1 MFKWLKY
8 LCPVRIP
15 FTEVAVRKRYLHKGY
30 EVLLCIRDERIDNSS
45 CFAYMHIC
53 YTDTI
58 PQTETFISK
67 MVNKEV
73 KL

>member
-30 EVLLCIRDERIDNSS
+30 EVLHCIRDEKIDTSD
-45 CFAYMHIC
+45 CFVYTHIC